1 MKSLLHPAGPRLER
15 LPVEERNFKGH
26 DPRGRSEYLADA
38 AEDTLDGHWRR
49 AKAYDRTA
57 VLLARDL
64 VASTGTLVMTF
75 RVTDGEPFDFLPGQF
90 VGLVAPRGR
99 VRRLR
104 SPYCILSSG
113 DDGSFRILVRVVP
126 DGPLSLQLAEL
137 SPGDVIEFRGPTG
150 RSMLPREDG
159 TELVL
164 LATGVGVS
172 PLVALADRLLRM
184 GDTRPIRL
192 LWGLR
197 LEEDICLL
205 DELDELAVAYPN
217 FSYQISLSR
226 PGPAWRGL
234 RGRLSESVP
243 DVVGDLRGKHFFLVG
258 NGDMTSAFA
267 DALRELGVDETLIY
281 QEAFFNGHLRG
292 EPDQVADL
300 RTRLSGGLQLSPVIT
315 GEVELFPLQR
325 PLTHNRERLAS

>member
-1 MKSLLHPAGPRLER
+1 MKSLFRPAGPRLER
-15 LPVEERNFKGH
+15 LPVEARNFKGH
-26 DPRGRSEYLADA
+26 DPRGRSVDLAEA
-38 AEDTLDGHWRR
+38 ADDTLDRDWQR

-57 VLLARDL
+57 ILVASDL
-64 VASTGTLVMTF
+64 VASTGTIVMTF
-75 RVTDGEPFDFLPGQF
+75 RVTDGGSFDFLPGQF
-90 VGLVAPRGR
+90 VGLIAPRGR

-104 SPYCILSSG
+104 SPYCVLSAG

-150 RSMLPREDG
+150 RSMLPREER

-172 PLVALADRLLRM
+172 PLVALADRLLDV
-184 GDTRPIRL
+184 GEPRPIRL
-192 LWGLR
+192 FWGLR
-197 LEEDICLL
+197 LEEDICLR
-205 DELDELAVAYPN
+205 DELDGLAEAYPN
-217 FSYQISLSR
+217 FSYQISLSQPR
-226 PGPAWRGL
+226 PAWRGL

-243 DVVGDLRGKHFFLVG
+243 EVIGELEGKHFYLVG

-267 DALRELGVDETLIY
+267 GALRELGVDETLIY

-292 EPDQVADL
+292 EPEEVAEL
-300 RTRLSGGLQLSPVIT
+300 RTRLSGGAQLSPVIT
-315 GEVELFPLQR
+315 GDVELFPLQR
-325 PLTHNRERLAS
+325 PLSRERLAS